1 MLRQQVFAALGPM
14 TEAQIAAAKGIKY
27 LVGRAKKGGKF
38 IHLTAEQVQAY
49 LSRPEGEEAE
59 FEVVE
64 MWEKPPST
72 PAYTDLLDR
81 ALDKAAQPMTVD
93 ANLNVTVTDLL
104 AKLDAGRKRAAER
117 RGK

>member
-1 MLRQQVFAALGPM
+1 M

-72 PAYTDLLDR
+72 PAFADLMDR
-81 ALDKAAQPMTVD
+81 ALDKAAQPVQVAGD
-93 ANLNVTVTDLL
+93 VNVTVDVVERLTK
-104 AKLDAGRKRAAER
+104 ARKRLNEAK
-117 RGK
+117 GG